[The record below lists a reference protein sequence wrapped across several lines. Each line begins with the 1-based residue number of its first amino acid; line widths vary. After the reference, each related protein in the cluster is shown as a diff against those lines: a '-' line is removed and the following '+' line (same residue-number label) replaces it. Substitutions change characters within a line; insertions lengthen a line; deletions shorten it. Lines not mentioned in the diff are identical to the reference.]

1 MSPATFLCVCVE
13 CTVAK
18 PILCSEQNQFVSHM
32 HGMLSDANVRVRTEA
47 INAVGDHIAM
57 PLLRHPQQKPIADTD
72 IIMEFIGNVMVQD
85 VPYQFQAANQ
95 PMKFTLEPGERHAVE
110 RALGK
115 CLFDLT
121 NLLFEL
127 ESCEQL
133 VNE

>member
-1 MSPATFLCVCVE
+1 
-13 CTVAK
+13 
-18 PILCSEQNQFVSHM
+18 
-32 HGMLSDANVRVRTEA
+32 MLSDANVRLRTEA
-47 INAVGDHIAM
+47 INAVGDYITM
-57 PLLRHPQQKPIADTD
+57 PLLRNPQQKPIADTD

-95 PMKFTLEPGERHAVE
+95 PVQFTLGTSERHAVE

-133 VNE
+133 VNERTTETN